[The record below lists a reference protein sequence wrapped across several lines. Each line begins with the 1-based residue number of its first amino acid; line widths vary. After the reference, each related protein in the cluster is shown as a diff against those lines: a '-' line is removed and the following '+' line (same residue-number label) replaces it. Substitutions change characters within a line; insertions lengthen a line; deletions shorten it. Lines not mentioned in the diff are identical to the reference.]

1 MAEHDDRHENVV
13 GTSRYSPLQRPAAT
27 FGAPA
32 QIEKMIM
39 RVATLALLAL
49 STLVFAPTHVAAQ
62 DKLDYAMLGR
72 IRDEGLQRSQ
82 VMETMSWLADVHGPR
97 LTGSPGF
104 KSAGQW
110 AVEQMT
116 KWGLANVKYEPWSM
130 GRSWALERFSGHMI
144 EPQIQPLIGYPK
156 AWTPGT
162 NGVVIGEVVQVLIN
176 TPADMEKFIGKL
188 RGKIVLPQRERDVNL
203 LDGPIVLR
211 MGEKEKAEAESS
223 PVADNTTGG
232 PRFTPPAVSQVQL
245 NKFYLD
251 EGVVAV
257 LDRGSD
263 SDMSAGGSDMSWQTQ
278 RVDGGTVFVGSG
290 GGREPNAAPV
300 PVQVTLAVEHY
311 NRMVRILAK
320 GVPVKVELDVRTK
333 FIEEPSPNAFNV
345 VAEIPGTDPAL
356 KDEVVMIGAHFD
368 SWHAGTGATDNAS
381 GSSAMM
387 EAMRILKT
395 LGVRPRRTIRVA
407 LWGGEEQGLMGARE
421 YVKQH
426 FADPANMQ
434 TKPDFNKISAYY
446 NIDNGTGKIRGIWMQ
461 QNFGVSLIFR
471 QWIEPL
477 KDLDVNTLGPR
488 SVTSTD
494 HLAFDA
500 VGIPGFQFMQERL
513 EYNSRTHHS
522 NMDTVDHVQAADMKQ
537 MATVVAWFA
546 FNTAMRD
553 EKLPRKAMPSPR
565 VAQ

>member
-1 MAEHDDRHENVV
+1 
-13 GTSRYSPLQRPAAT
+13 
-27 FGAPA
+27 
-32 QIEKMIM
+32 M
-39 RVATLALLAL
+39 RLRSLALV
-49 STLVFAPTHVAAQ
+49 SVFATQAVAQ
-62 DKLDYAMLGR
+62 VPEKLDYAMLGR
-72 IRDEGLQRSQ
+72 IREEGLQRSQ
-82 VMETMSWLADVHGPR
+82 VMETLSWLADVHGPR

-104 KSAGQW
+104 KSAGAY
-110 AVEQMT
+110 AVERMT
-116 KWGLANVKYEPWSM
+116 QWGLANVKYEPWRM
-130 GRSWALERFSGHMI
+130 GRSWSLERFSGHMI

-162 NGVVIGEVVQVLIN
+162 NGVVTGEVVQVLI
-176 TPADMEKFIGKL
+176 TAPADLENFRGKL
-188 RGKIVLPQRERDVNL
+188 RGKIVLPQRAREVRL

-211 MGEKEKAEAESS
+211 MGDKEKAEAESTPVTAGYAS
-223 PVADNTTGG
+223 PGG
-232 PRFTPPAVSQVQL
+232 RPGSGAGLTPAQL

-263 SDMSAGGSDMSWQTQ
+263 SDMSAGGSDMSWETQ

-290 GGREPNAAPV
+290 GSREPNAPPV

-311 NRMVRILAK
+311 NRMVRILEK
-320 GVPVKVELDVRTK
+320 GVPVKVELDVRVK
-333 FIEEPSPNAFNV
+333 FHDESQPQAFNV

-368 SWHAGTGATDNAS
+368 SWHAGTGATDNAA

-395 LGVRPRRTIRVA
+395 LNIKPRRTIRIA
-407 LWGGEEQGLMGARE
+407 LWGGEEMGLMGARE

-426 FADPANMQ
+426 FGDPATMQ
-434 TKPDFNKISAYY
+434 LKPDHAKVSAYY

-461 QNFGVSLIFR
+461 SNLGVSPIFR

-488 SVTSTD
+488 SVSSTD
-494 HLAFDA
+494 HVAFDQ
-500 VGIPGFQFMQERL
+500 VGIPGFQFIQERL

-546 FNTAMRD
+546 YNTAMRD
-553 EKLPRKAMPSPR
+553 ERLPRKAAPTAR

>member
-1 MAEHDDRHENVV
+1 MSRSRLSLPVV
-13 GTSRYSPLQRPAAT
+13 
-27 FGAPA
+27 FGAL
-32 QIEKMIM
+32 
-39 RVATLALLAL
+39 VA
-49 STLVFAPTHVAAQ
+49 FAPFLSAQ
-62 DKLDYAMLGR
+62 TPERLDYATLGR
-72 IRDEGLQRSQ
+72 IREEGLQRSQ
-82 VMETMSWLADVHGPR
+82 VMETLSWLADVHGPR

-104 KSAGQW
+104 KGAGQW
-110 AVEQMT
+110 AADQLK
-116 KWGLANVKYEPWSM
+116 KWGLANVAFEPWRM
-130 GRSWALERFSGHMI
+130 GRSWSLERFSGHMI
-144 EPQIQPLIGYPK
+144 EPQVQPLIGYPK

-162 NGVVIGEVVQVLIN
+162 NGVVTGEVVQVLIN
-176 TPADMEKFIGKL
+176 TPADFEKFKGKL
-188 RGKIVLPQRERDVNL
+188 RGKIVLPQREREVRL
-203 LDGPIVLR
+203 LEGDIVLR
-211 MGEKEKAEAESS
+211 MGEKEKAEAEST
-223 PVADNTTGG
+223 PVTGNTPGG
-232 PRFTPPAVSQVQL
+232 RAQPAAVSQTQL

-278 RVDGGTVFVGSG
+278 RVDGGTVFVGAG
-290 GGREPNAAPV
+290 GGREADAAPV
-300 PVQVTLAVEHY
+300 PVQITLAVEHY
-311 NRMVRILAK
+311 NRMVRILQK
-320 GVPVKVELDVRTK
+320 GVPVKVELDVRVK
-333 FIEEPSPNAFNV
+333 FHDEATPNAFNLI
-345 VAEIPGTDPAL
+345 AEIPGTDPAL

-381 GSSAMM
+381 GSAAMM

-395 LGVRPRRTIRVA
+395 LGVKPRRTIRVA

-426 FADPANMQ
+426 FGDAATMQ
-434 TKPDFNKISAYY
+434 TKPDHAKISAYY

-461 QNFGVSLIFR
+461 QNFGVEPVFR
-471 QWIEPL
+471 DWIAPL

-500 VGIPGFQFMQERL
+500 LGIPGFQFIQERL

-553 EKLPRKAMPSPR
+553 QLLPRKSMPSR

>member
-1 MAEHDDRHENVV
+1 
-13 GTSRYSPLQRPAAT
+13 
-27 FGAPA
+27 
-32 QIEKMIM
+32 M
-39 RVATLALLAL
+39 RRR
-49 STLVFAPTHVAAQ
+49 SVFAVLASLVLGSALPGQAPE
-62 DKLDYAMLGR
+62 KLDYAMLGR
-72 IRDEGLQRSQ
+72 IREEGLQRSQ
-82 VMETMSWLADVHGPR
+82 VMETLSWLADVHGPR

-104 KSAGQW
+104 KGAGAF
-110 AVEQMT
+110 AVDRMT
-116 KWGLANVKYEPWSM
+116 KWGLANVKYEPWAM
-130 GRSWALERFSGHMI
+130 GRSWSLERFSGHMI

-162 NGVVIGEVVQVLIN
+162 NGVVTGDVVQVLIN
-176 TPADMEKFIGKL
+176 TQADMEKVKGTL
-188 RGKIVLPQRERDVNL
+188 RGKIVLPQRAREVRL

-211 MGEKEKAEAESS
+211 MGEKEKAEAEST
-223 PVADNTTGG
+223 PVPTTTGPGRG
-232 PRFTPPAVSQVQL
+232 PGGAGGGAVSPAQL
-245 NKFYLD
+245 NKFWVD
-251 EGVVAV
+251 EGVIAV

-290 GGREPNAAPV
+290 GSREPNAPAV
-300 PVQVTLAVEHY
+300 PAQVTLAVEHY
-311 NRMVRILAK
+311 NRMVRILEK
-320 GVPVKVELDVRTK
+320 GVPVKVELDVRVK
-333 FIEEPSPNAFNV
+333 FHEEMTPQAFNI
-345 VAEIPGTDPAL
+345 VAEIPGTDPVL

-368 SWHAGTGATDNAS
+368 SWHAGTGATDNAA
-381 GSSAMM
+381 GSAAMM

-395 LGVRPRRTIRVA
+395 LGVRPRRTIRIA
-407 LWGGEEQGLMGARE
+407 LWGGEEMGLMGARE

-426 FADPANMQ
+426 FADPATMQ
-434 TKPDFNKISAYY
+434 LRPDHAKISAYY

-461 QNFGVSLIFR
+461 SNYGVSPIFR

-488 SVTSTD
+488 SVGSTD
-494 HLAFDA
+494 HAAFDA
-500 VGIPGFQFMQERL
+500 VGIPGFQFIQERL

-546 FNTAMRD
+546 YNTAMRD
-553 EKLPRKAMPSPR
+553 EKLPRKAAPATR

>member
-1 MAEHDDRHENVV
+1 MRVV
-13 GTSRYSPLQRPAAT
+13 ARVALAVLAAAT
-27 FGAPA
+27 PSPVRPQAP
-32 QIEKMIM
+32 E
-39 RVATLALLAL
+39 
-49 STLVFAPTHVAAQ
+49 
-62 DKLDYAMLGR
+62 KLDYIMLGR

-82 VMETMSWLADVHGPR
+82 VMDLMSWMADVHGPR

-104 KSAGQW
+104 KGAGQW
-110 AVEQMT
+110 AVETMNR
-116 KWGLANVKYEPWSM
+116 WGLANVKVEPWSM
-130 GRSWALERFSGHMI
+130 GRSWSLERFSGHMI

-162 NGVVIGEVVQVLIN
+162 NGVVAGEVVQVLISSA
-176 TPADMEKFIGKL
+176 PDLERFKGKL
-188 RGKIVLPQRERDVNL
+188 RGKVVLPQRERDVRL

-211 MGEKEKAEAESS
+211 MGEKEQKEAESL
-223 PVADNTTGG
+223 PIPGQAAG
-232 PRFTPPAVSQVQL
+232 PGFRPPAISQAQL

-263 SDMSAGGSDMSWQTQ
+263 TDMSAGGSDMSWQTQ

-290 GGREPNAAPV
+290 GGREPNAPPV
-300 PVQVTLAVEHY
+300 PVQITLAVEHY
-311 NRMVRILAK
+311 NRMVRVLQK
-320 GVPVKVELDVRTK
+320 GVPVRVELDVRVQ
-333 FIEEPSPNAFNV
+333 FHDESAPNAFNV

-381 GSSAMM
+381 GSAAMM

-395 LGVRPRRTIRVA
+395 LGVKPRRTIRIA
-407 LWGGEEQGLMGARE
+407 LWGGEEQGLLGARE

-426 FADPANMQ
+426 FADAATMQ
-434 TKPDFNKISAYY
+434 TRPDYQKISAYY

-461 QNFGVSLIFR
+461 QNDGVAPIFK

-488 SVTSTD
+488 SVSSTD
-494 HLAFDA
+494 HMAFDG
-500 VGIPGFQFMQERL
+500 VGIPGFQFIQERL

-522 NMDTVDHVQAADMKQ
+522 NMDTVDHVQSADMKQ

-546 FNTAMRD
+546 YNTAMRD

>member
-1 MAEHDDRHENVV
+1 MRLRTLA
-13 GTSRYSPLQRPAAT
+13 TAAFLAAPLAL
-27 FGAPA
+27 PA
-32 QIEKMIM
+32 QE
-39 RVATLALLAL
+39 
-49 STLVFAPTHVAAQ
+49 
-62 DKLDYAMLGR
+62 KLDYQMLGR
-72 IRDEGLQRSQ
+72 IREEGLQRSQ
-82 VMETMSWLADVHGPR
+82 VMQTLSWLADVHGPR

-104 KSAGQW
+104 KSAGAW

-116 KWGLANVKYEPWSM
+116 KWGLANVRYEPWRM
-130 GRSWALERFSGHMI
+130 GRSWSLERFSGHMI
-144 EPQIQPLIGYPK
+144 EPQVQPLIGYPK

-162 NGVVIGEVVQVLIN
+162 NGVVTGEVVQVLIN
-176 TPADMEKFIGKL
+176 SPADFEQFRGKL
-188 RGKIVLPQRERDVNL
+188 RGRIVLPQRERAVRL

-211 MGEKEKAEAESS
+211 MGEKEKAEAEST
-223 PVADNTTGG
+223 PVSGATSA
-232 PRFTPPAVSQVQL
+232 PRFTPPAVSAAQL
-245 NKFYLD
+245 NKFWVD
-251 EGVVAV
+251 EGVLAV

-290 GGREPNAAPV
+290 GSREPNAPPV

-311 NRMVRILAK
+311 NRMVRILEK
-320 GVPVKVELDVRTK
+320 GVPVKVELDVRVK
-333 FIEEPSPNAFNV
+333 FHDEATPQAFNI

-356 KDEVVMIGAHFD
+356 KDEVVIIGAHFD
-368 SWHAGTGATDNAS
+368 SWHSGTGATDNAT
-381 GSSAMM
+381 GSAAMM

-395 LGVRPRRTIRVA
+395 LGVKPRRTIRIA
-407 LWGGEEQGLMGARE
+407 LWGGEEMGLMGARE
-421 YVKQH
+421 YVKTH
-426 FADPANMQ
+426 FADPATMQ
-434 TKPDFNKISAYY
+434 LKPDHAKVSAYY

-461 QNFGVSLIFR
+461 QNHGVEPVFR
-471 QWIEPL
+471 DWIAPL

-500 VGIPGFQFMQERL
+500 VGIPGFQFIQERL

-553 EKLPRKAMPSPR
+553 ERLPRKAMPGPR

>member
-1 MAEHDDRHENVV
+1 MRLHSFAVLSV
-13 GTSRYSPLQRPAAT
+13 LATSL
-27 FGAPA
+27 PA
-32 QIEKMIM
+32 QVPE
-39 RVATLALLAL
+39 
-49 STLVFAPTHVAAQ
+49 
-62 DKLDYAMLGR
+62 KLDYAMLGR
-72 IRDEGLQRSQ
+72 IREEGLQRSQ
-82 VMETMSWLADVHGPR
+82 VMETLSWLADVHGPR

-104 KSAGQW
+104 KGAGAY
-110 AVEQMT
+110 AVERMN

-130 GRSWALERFSGHMI
+130 GRSWSLERFSGHMI

-162 NGVVIGEVVQVLIN
+162 NGVVTGDVVMLIIN
-176 TPADMEKFIGKL
+176 TPADMEKARGTL
-188 RGKIVLPQRERDVNL
+188 RGKIVLPQRARDVRL

-211 MGEKEKAEAESS
+211 MGEKEKAEAEST
-223 PVADNTTGG
+223 PVPNTAAAPGG
-232 PRFTPPAVSQVQL
+232 RPGGASAISQAQL

-263 SDMSAGGSDMSWQTQ
+263 SDMSAGGSDMSWETQ

-290 GGREPNAAPV
+290 GSREPNAAPV

-311 NRMVRILAK
+311 NRMVRILEK
-320 GVPVKVELDVRTK
+320 GVPVKVELDVRVK
-333 FIEEPSPNAFNV
+333 FHDETAPNAFNV
-345 VAEIPGTDPAL
+345 VAEIPGTDPLL

-368 SWHAGTGATDNAS
+368 SWHSGTGATDNAA

-395 LGVRPRRTIRVA
+395 LNIKPRRTIRIA
-407 LWGGEEQGLMGARE
+407 LWGGEEMGLMGSRE

-426 FADPANMQ
+426 FADPATMQ
-434 TKPDFNKISAYY
+434 PKPDWSKISAYY

-461 QNFGVSLIFR
+461 SNYGVSPIFK

-488 SVTSTD
+488 SVASTD
-494 HLAFDA
+494 HSAFDA
-500 VGIPGFQFMQERL
+500 VGIPGFQFIQERL

-522 NMDTVDHVQAADMKQ
+522 NMDTVDRVQAADMKQ
-537 MATVVAWFA
+537 MATVVAWFSY
-546 FNTAMRD
+546 NTAMRD
-553 EKLPRKAMPSPR
+553 EKLPRKAPPTAR

>member
-1 MAEHDDRHENVV
+1 MRHA
-13 GTSRYSPLQRPAAT
+13 LCLLAAT
-27 FGAPA
+27 ALALPA
-32 QIEKMIM
+32 QEKI
-39 RVATLALLAL
+39 
-49 STLVFAPTHVAAQ
+49 
-62 DKLDYAMLGR
+62 DYTMLGR

-82 VMETMSWLADVHGPR
+82 VMETLSWLADVHGPR

-104 KSAGQW
+104 KSAGAW
-110 AVEQMT
+110 AMDQMK
-116 KWGLANVKYEPWSM
+116 KWGLQNVAMEPWSM
-130 GRSWALERFSGHMI
+130 GRSWSLERFSGHMI
-144 EPQIQPLIGYPK
+144 EPQVQPLIGYPK

-162 NGVVIGEVVQVLIN
+162 NGVVQGEVVQVLID
-176 TPADMEKFIGKL
+176 TPADMEKYRGKL
-188 RGKIVLPQRERDVNL
+188 RGKIVLPQRERAVNL

-211 MGEKEKAEAESS
+211 MGEKEKAEAEST
-223 PVADNTTGG
+223 PVAGRAIAGRPAAPSVG
-232 PRFTPPAVSQVQL
+232 PAQL
-245 NKFYLD
+245 NKFWVD

-257 LDRGSD
+257 LDRGAD

-290 GGREPNAAPV
+290 GSRDPNAPPV
-300 PVQVTLAVEHY
+300 PPQVTLAVEHY
-311 NRMVRILAK
+311 NRMVRILQK
-320 GVPVKVELDVRTK
+320 GVPVKVELDIRVK
-333 FIEEPSPNAFNV
+333 FHDESTPQAFNIV
-345 VAEIPGTDPAL
+345 GEIPGTDPAL
-356 KDEVVMIGAHFD
+356 KDEVVIVGAHFD

-381 GSSAMM
+381 GSAAMM
-387 EAMRILKT
+387 EALRILKT

-407 LWGGEEQGLMGARE
+407 LWGGEEMGLMGARE

-426 FADPANMQ
+426 FADPATMAL
-434 TKPDFNKISAYY
+434 KPGHEKLAGYY

-461 QNFGVSLIFR
+461 QNYAVEPIFR
-471 QWIEPL
+471 DWIAPL

-500 VGIPGFQFMQERL
+500 VGLPGFQFIQERL

-553 EKLPRKAMPSPR
+553 EKLPRKALPQR
-565 VAQ
+565 AVQ